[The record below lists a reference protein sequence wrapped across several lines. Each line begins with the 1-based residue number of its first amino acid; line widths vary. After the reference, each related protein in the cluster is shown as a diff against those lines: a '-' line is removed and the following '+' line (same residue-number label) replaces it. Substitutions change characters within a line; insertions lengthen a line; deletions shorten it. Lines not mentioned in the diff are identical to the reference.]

1 MTRGHLNTD
10 LKGVRGQATV
20 TYRQRITSA
29 SAMALRWGLP
39 GMFEG
44 QREGAG
50 REGEEVRGYGNGVD
64 QMRPCLRLHRLW
76 FLLLVP
82 EHMRG
87 QSRLLIRQPS

>member
-1 MTRGHLNTD
+1 MQFYTGSGLGRGLMTRGHLNTD

-44 QREGAG
+44 QREGTG
-50 REGEEVRGYGNGVD
+50 KEGEEVRSYGNGVD
-64 QMRPCLRLHRLW
+64 QMRPCLGYIDSG
-76 FLLLVP
+76 FY
-82 EHMRG
+82 
-87 QSRLLIRQPS
+87 S